1 MFVRHVLYLKKQHIK
16 QTTFKIAS
24 FDYMQQ
30 LPECSVNIKYFSYLK
45 FYSLHGPKGNW
56 MRSFYT

>member
-45 FYSLHGPKGNW
+45 FYSLHGPKGN
-56 MRSFYT
+56 